1 MSPSPQAPKKTLT
14 LLTGGGV
21 VPLAIQFSAAYHS
34 WGSNCL
40 PARFIPST
48 QSLLGSNHTAG
59 DHICAEVLPSGELVE
74 PPSPLLRHHRHITF
88 PAHRSPKIQLFVGDI
103 TAAHTCRRHTFVP
116 GGAHSTSHTLASRK
130 DGIGGNNSS
139 ETQTKNSRQT
149 QHRLRGKLTN
159 IFTQICS
166 CNPSRLTF
174 HGLLA
179 NPVAPQLRHMSFRT
193 NTPVSEFTSRTILSQ
208 T

>member
-1 MSPSPQAPKKTLT
+1 MRRTVARFRMSPSPHTPKKLSQSS
-14 LLTGGGV
+14 LGLGWSHS
-21 VPLAIQFSAAYHS
+21 PSNSHDFYAAYHS

-88 PAHRSPKIQLFVGDI
+88 PARRSPKIQLFVGDI
-103 TAAHTCRRHTFVP
+103 TAAHSCRRHKFVP
-116 GGAHSTSHTLASRK
+116 GGAHSTSHTLASRR

-139 ETQTKNSRQT
+139 ETQTKKSRQT
-149 QHRLRGKLTN
+149 QYRLRGESSQTYLHK
-159 IFTQICS
+159 S
-166 CNPSRLTF
+166 
-174 HGLLA
+174 LLA
-179 NPVAPQLRHMSFRT
+179 
-193 NTPVSEFTSRTILSQ
+193 ILAGLYFMAYFPTQ
-208 T
+208 